1 LGRERVIA
9 GNPGKAKRVAK
20 AFHEAVDAAAVRA
33 NSLVCV
39 GLDPDLSKFPTSF
52 KGRPIRKQIEAFNA
66 AVIDATRDLVCAY
79 KPNLGFYAA
88 YGLDGIAALISTR
101 EMIPAG
107 IPVILDCKVGDIG
120 STAAAY
126 ARGYFDEWGFDAI
139 TANPYMGE
147 DSLAPFLSY
156 TEKGVIIICKTS
168 NAGSGD
174 LQDLTVT
181 SAESAAT
188 LYETVAARCAGWNEA
203 HSAGIGLVVGATY
216 PEQLATVRGI
226 APKLPILLPG
236 VGAQAGEL
244 DASVQAGIDA
254 NGRGLLVSSSRGIT
268 YASRGDDFAEA
279 ARTAASQLRD
289 AVNQIRSMVVPA

>member
-1 LGRERVIA
+1 
-9 GNPGKAKRVAK
+9 VAK

-33 NSLVCV
+33 ESLVCV
-39 GLDPDLSKFPTSF
+39 GLDPDLGKFPESF
-52 KGRPIRKQIEAFNA
+52 RGMPVRKQIEAFNGA
-66 AVIDATRDLVCAY
+66 IIDATRDIACAY

-88 YGLDGIAALISTR
+88 YGLDGLQALIATR
-101 EMIPAG
+101 EMIPAE

-147 DSLAPFLSY
+147 DSLAPFLAY
-156 TEKGVIIICKTS
+156 AAKGVIVICKTS

-174 LQDLTVT
+174 LQDLTLAGGDR
-181 SAESAAT
+181 SAT
-188 LYETVAARCAGWNEA
+188 LYETVAARCARWNETHA
-203 HSAGIGLVVGATY
+203 AGIGLVVGATY

-226 APKLPILLPG
+226 APNLPILLPG

-244 DASVQAGIDA
+244 EASVSAGIDA
-254 NGRGLLVSSSRGIT
+254 NGRGLLVSASRGIT
-268 YASRGDDFAEA
+268 YASRGEDFAEA
-279 ARTAASQLRD
+279 ARAAAIQLRD
-289 AVNQIRSMVVPA
+289 AVNQVRGARI

>member
-1 LGRERVIA
+1 
-9 GNPGKAKRVAK
+9 VAK
-20 AFHEAVDAAAVRA
+20 AFHERFDAAAVRA
-33 NSLVCV
+33 ESLVCV
-39 GLDPDLSKFPTSF
+39 GLDPDLAKFPATF
-52 KGRPIRKQIEAFNA
+52 RGMPVRKQIERFNGA
-66 AVIDATRDLVCAY
+66 IIEATKDVASAY

-88 YGLDGIAALISTR
+88 YGLDGLAALVATR
-101 EMIPAG
+101 EMIPSD

-156 TEKGVIIICKTS
+156 ADKGVIVICKTS

-174 LQDLTVT
+174 LQDLPV
-181 SAESAAT
+181 SGDDRSAT
-188 LYETVAARCAGWNEA
+188 LYETVAARCAGWNET
-203 HSAGIGLVVGATY
+203 HPAGIGLVVGATY
-216 PEQLATVRGI
+216 PEQLAAVRRI
-226 APKLPILLPG
+226 APNLPILLPG

-244 DASVQAGIDA
+244 DASVTAGIDA

-268 YASRGDDFAEA
+268 YASQGDDFAEA
-279 ARTAASQLRD
+279 ARNAAIRLRD
-289 AVNQIRSMVVPA
+289 AVNQVRGARV

>member
-1 LGRERVIA
+1 M
-9 GNPGKAKRVAK
+9 AK
-20 AFHEAVDAAAVRA
+20 AFHEAVDAASVRA

-39 GLDPDLSKFPTSF
+39 GLDPDLGRFPTSF
-52 KGRPIRKQIEAFNA
+52 KGRPVRKQIEAFNA

-101 EMIPAG
+101 EMIPAD

-139 TANPYMGE
+139 TANPYLGE

-156 TEKGVIIICKTS
+156 GDKGVIVICKTS

-174 LQDLTVT
+174 LQDLTV
-181 SAESAAT
+181 SGGDASAT
-188 LYETVAARCAGWNEA
+188 LYETVAARCVGWNDR
-203 HSAGIGLVVGATY
+203 HPAGVGMVVGATY

-226 APKLPILLPG
+226 APNVPILLPG

-244 DASVQAGIDA
+244 DASVHAGIDA

-268 YASRGDDFAEA
+268 YTSRDNDFAEA
-279 ARTAASQLRD
+279 ARNAATELRD
-289 AVNQIRSMVVPA
+289 AVNAARAAVV

>member
-1 LGRERVIA
+1 
-9 GNPGKAKRVAK
+9 
-20 AFHEAVDAAAVRA
+20 
-33 NSLVCV
+33 
-39 GLDPDLSKFPTSF
+39 
-52 KGRPIRKQIEAFNA
+52 
-66 AVIDATRDLVCAY
+66 
-79 KPNLGFYAA
+79 
-88 YGLDGIAALISTR
+88 
-101 EMIPAG
+101 
-107 IPVILDCKVGDIG
+107 
-120 STAAAY
+120 
-126 ARGYFDEWGFDAI
+126 
-139 TANPYMGE
+139 MGE

-156 TEKGVIIICKTS
+156 TEKGVIVICKTS